1 VLSRVRS
8 RFNPVLGAVGW
19 LQAVFALGASL
30 AVASVA
36 HAQARPIDSATV
48 VVTLDHADWLYRV
61 GDTATFHVAV
71 QRAGRVIPTAKIVVS
86 IAQERISPMRVDT
99 VSGAGATFKAAL
111 TTPGFLRA
119 TATALVDGKTT
130 TGMATAGFNAD
141 AIDASTTPPADF
153 LAFWQKAIADARRT
167 PLEPVMTRRADLSTA
182 DVDVYHVSFQN
193 QKPGSRLYGMLSVPH
208 APGKYPAM
216 LQVPGAG
223 VRPYFPSVNIAKR
236 GVIHLAIGIH
246 GIPVDRDSLLYN
258 ELRATALEGYSAF
271 GVEDRDKY
279 YYKRVFVGV
288 IRAGDFIFSL
298 PQFDGTHYV
307 VTGGS
312 QGGALSIMAGVLDAR
327 VNAIAV
333 AHPALSD
340 QTGYL
345 RGRAGGWPHL
355 FADTSRMKA
364 KAEKL
369 ETVRYYDTDNFARLL
384 KVPGMY
390 TWGYN
395 DLTVPPTTSYAVYNL
410 ITAPKQLLI
419 AKETGHYRTPEQNRA
434 LEDFLF
440 RQLGVAK

>member
-1 VLSRVRS
+1 VLPRIRLRFRPVFGDVRCL
-8 RFNPVLGAVGW
+8 RALV
-19 LQAVFALGASL
+19 ALGASP

-36 HAQARPIDSATV
+36 PAQTRPSDTVTV
-48 VVTLDHADWLYRV
+48 VVTADHRDWLYRI
-61 GDTATFHVAV
+61 GDTATFRVSV
-71 QRAGRVIPTAKIVVS
+71 ERAGHVIPSSKVVVAL
-86 IAQERISPMRVDT
+86 AQERMQPMRVDT
-99 VSGAGATFKAAL
+99 VDGAGATLKGAL

-119 TATALVDGKTT
+119 TATARVDGVLY

-141 AIDASTTPPADF
+141 AIDASTTAPADF

-193 QKPGSRLYGMLSVPH
+193 QKVGSRLYGMLSVPH

-223 VRPYFPSVNIAKR
+223 VRPYFPSVNIARR

-258 ELRATALEGYSAF
+258 ELRATALEGYSGF
-271 GVEDRDKY
+271 GIEDRDRY

-288 IRAGDFIFSL
+288 IRAGDFLFSL

-312 QGGALSIMAGVLDAR
+312 QGGALSIMAGVLDPR
-327 VNAIAV
+327 VHAIAV
-333 AHPALSD
+333 AHPALAD
-340 QTGYL
+340 QVGYL

-355 FADTSRMKA
+355 FADTTRMKA
-364 KAEKL
+364 TAEKL
-369 ETVRYYDTDNFARLL
+369 ETVRYYDTVNFARLL
-384 KVPGMY
+384 NVPGMY

-395 DLTVPPTTSYAVYNL
+395 DLTVPPTTSYAVYNV

-419 AKETGHYRTPEQNRA
+419 AKETGHYRTPEQYKA
-434 LEDFLF
+434 LDDFLF
-440 RQLGVAK
+440 RQLGITK